1 MKNDQDQMTEERGAV
16 PKTSYAG
23 GKFDPPKNVRGGD
36 RKIRGTDADRK
47 AISRAE
53 IKSRAKKSAM
63 MQHLV
68 PARPHGKNSRLRRVQ
83 SLPLK
88 AISQQQNPVMVPP
101 NLA

>member
-1 MKNDQDQMTEERGAV
+1 MTPQKMLGEATE
-16 PKTSYAG
+16 KYAELTLTEKQYQG
-23 GKFDPPKNVRGGD
+23 Q
-36 RKIRGTDADRK
+36 
-47 AISRAE
+47 
-53 IKSRAKKSAM
+53 KSNPEQKKSAM